1 MKGKIMTDIPIL
13 FSPVQAAKVL
23 GISRSQVYVLMT
35 RGELG
40 SLKIGRSR
48 KIAQQHVTQFI
59 NDMMA
64 A

>member
-1 MKGKIMTDIPIL
+1 MTELPIL
-13 FSPVQAAKVL
+13 FSPVQAAKIL

-48 KIAQQHVTQFI
+48 KIAQQQMTQFI
-59 NDMMA
+59 NDMMVA
-64 A
+64 

>member
-1 MKGKIMTDIPIL
+1 MKGKTMTELPIL
-13 FSPVQAAKVL
+13 FSPVQAARIL

-48 KIAQQHVTQFI
+48 KIAQQQMNQFI
-59 NDMMA
+59 NDMMVA
-64 A
+64 

>member
-1 MKGKIMTDIPIL
+1 MAELPIL
-13 FSPVQAAKVL
+13 FSPVQAAKIL

-35 RGELG
+35 RGELS

-48 KIAQQHVTQFI
+48 KIAQQQMTQFI
-59 NDMMA
+59 NDLMA

>member
-1 MKGKIMTDIPIL
+1 MKGKTMAELPIL
-13 FSPVQAAKVL
+13 FSPVQAAKIL

-35 RGELG
+35 RGELS

-48 KIAQQHVTQFI
+48 KIAQQQMTQFI
-59 NDMMA
+59 NDLMA

>member
-1 MKGKIMTDIPIL
+1 MAELPIL
-13 FSPVQAAKVL
+13 FSPVQAAKIL

-48 KIAQQHVTQFI
+48 KIAQQQMTQFI

>member
-1 MKGKIMTDIPIL
+1 
-13 FSPVQAAKVL
+13 
-23 GISRSQVYVLMT
+23 MT

-48 KIAQQHVTQFI
+48 KIAQQQMTQFI

>member
-1 MKGKIMTDIPIL
+1 MAELPIL
-13 FSPVQAAKVL
+13 FSPIQAAKIL

-48 KIAQQHVTQFI
+48 KIAQQQMTQFI